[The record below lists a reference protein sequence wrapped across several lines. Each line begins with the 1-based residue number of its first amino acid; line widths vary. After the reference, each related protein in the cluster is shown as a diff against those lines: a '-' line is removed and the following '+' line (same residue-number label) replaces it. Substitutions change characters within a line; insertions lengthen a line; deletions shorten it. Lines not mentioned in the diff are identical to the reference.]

1 MRTYT
6 TTQIDPASLSFSEL
20 KEMVGRTTGKPIPGV
35 DQIAGDSED
44 ILFIQECGCI
54 GLIVY
59 TNGFYLCRCGD
70 NATVYAVDRC
80 RNIRFKN
87 PLGVMMCLSEQE
99 FRNGPCLLPLVI
111 AACNM
116 MGCKDELNDWI
127 LNHAD
132 LIEDEFLIL
141 RESE

>member
-6 TTQIDPASLSFSEL
+6 TTQINPASLTFNEL
-20 KEMVGRTTGKPIPGV
+20 KQMVSRTTGKPIPEV
-35 DQIAGDSED
+35 EQIAGDNED

-54 GLIVY
+54 DLIVY

-80 RNIRFKN
+80 RNILFKN
-87 PLGVMMCLSEQE
+87 PLGVMMRLSEQE

-111 AACNM
+111 AACNAM
-116 MGCKDELNDWI
+116 DCAEELNTWI
-127 LNHAD
+127 AD
-132 LIEDEFLIL
+132 YAAFLEEEFQCEL
-141 RESE
+141 